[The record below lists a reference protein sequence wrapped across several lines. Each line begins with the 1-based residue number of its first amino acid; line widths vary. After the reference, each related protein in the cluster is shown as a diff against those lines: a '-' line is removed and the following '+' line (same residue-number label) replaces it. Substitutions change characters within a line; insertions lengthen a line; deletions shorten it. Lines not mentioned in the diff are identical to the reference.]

1 VELRCENFEAAL
13 RNSSKSH
20 LERAKQID
28 AAFNRCGSDMSTTNE
43 AKPAYSPGLAGVIAG
58 ETQICWV
65 DPNAGLMYRGYDIH
79 EMAEKASFE
88 EVAYLLLH
96 GELPNF
102 EQLAT
107 FTGAIAEERSVPRQV
122 LDTLRL
128 MPKNTHPMDMLRT
141 GVSMLGPFDPELNDN
156 SHAANI
162 RKAIRLI
169 AKVSTLITDGY
180 RIQHGEYPLP
190 ERVDLTLAGNFFYK
204 LNGEVPQDWQIRM
217 MDTIFILYADHEFN
231 ASTFAARVTASTLA
245 DMYAAVTSACGTL
258 KGPLHGG
265 ANEESMR
272 MLDEIKTA
280 DRAEKWMMDALAQ
293 KKKIM
298 GFGHRVYKKGDSRV
312 PIMREIGRDLGQRV
326 GKEQWIPICEKL
338 EQTMEREKQ
347 LCANVDLYAAPVFS
361 MFGFDPALNTPIFA
375 ASRVAGW
382 CAHVI
387 EQHDHNRLIRPRS
400 LYTGPALRPYHGTP
414 VS

>member
-1 VELRCENFEAAL
+1 
-13 RNSSKSH
+13 
-20 LERAKQID
+20 
-28 AAFNRCGSDMSTTNE
+28 MSTDT
-43 AKPAYSPGLAGVIAG
+43 KPAYSPGLAGVIAG

-65 DPNAGLMYRGYDIH
+65 DPDAGLMYRGYDIH

-96 GELPNF
+96 GELPNLGEF
-102 EQLAT
+102 QQFKTE
-107 FTGAIAEERSVPRQV
+107 IANARLLPKEV
-122 LDTLRL
+122 LEVLRL

-141 GVSMLGPFDPELNDN
+141 GVSMLAPFDPELNDN

-180 RIQHGEYPLP
+180 RIQKGVDPLP
-190 ERVDLTLAGNFFYK
+190 ERPELTLAGNLFYK
-204 LNGEVPQDWQIRM
+204 LTGEVPQNWKIRM
-217 MDTIFILYADHEFN
+217 MDTIFILYADHEYN

-265 ANEESMR
+265 ANEESIY
-272 MLDEIKTA
+272 MLNEIATPE
-280 DRAEKWMMDALAQ
+280 RAETWLQDALAR
-293 KKKIM
+293 KAKIM
-298 GFGHRVYKKGDSRV
+298 GFGHRVYKSGDSRV
-312 PIMREIGRDLGQRV
+312 PIMREIARDLGKRV
-326 GKEQWIPICEKL
+326 GKENWVPICENL
-338 EQTMEREKQ
+338 EKTMEREKG
-347 LCANVDLYAAPVFS
+347 LCANVDLYAAPVFT

-375 ASRVAGW
+375 ASRIAGW
-382 CAHVI
+382 CAHVV

-400 LYTGPALRPYHGTP
+400 LYTGPQLRPYPGSVAP
-414 VS
+414 NRAK

>member
-1 VELRCENFEAAL
+1 
-13 RNSSKSH
+13 
-20 LERAKQID
+20 
-28 AAFNRCGSDMSTTNE
+28 MTTTE
-43 AKPAYSPGLAGVIAG
+43 KPAYSPGLAGVIAG

-96 GELPNF
+96 GELPNV
-102 EQLAT
+102 EQLAI

-128 MPKNTHPMDMLRT
+128 MPRNTHPMDMLRT

-156 SHAANI
+156 SHAANV

-180 RIQHGEYPLP
+180 RIQRGEYPLP

-204 LNGEVPQDWQIRM
+204 LNGQVPQDWQIRM

-245 DMYAAVTSACGTL
+245 DMYAAVTSACATL

-272 MLDEIKTA
+272 MLDEIKTP

-312 PIMREIGRDLGQRV
+312 PIMREIGRDLGKRV

-338 EQTMEREKQ
+338 EETMEREKQ

-361 MFGFDPALNTPIFA
+361 MFGFDAALNTPIFA

-400 LYTGPALRPYHGTP
+400 LYTGPALRPYPGTRR
-414 VS
+414 S